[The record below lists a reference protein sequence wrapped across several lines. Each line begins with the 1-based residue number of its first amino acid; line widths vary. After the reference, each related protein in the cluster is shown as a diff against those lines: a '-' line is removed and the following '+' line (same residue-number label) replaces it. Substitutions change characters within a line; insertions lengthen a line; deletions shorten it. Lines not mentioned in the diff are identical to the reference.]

1 MLQREEDG
9 IAKPNPGNQSQY
21 QQSVSR
27 WRLVDVQNE
36 TRIKKLRKSIL
47 QKNYTTIIITS
58 EVTRFSFTRQMLTV
72 KDALFIANALN
83 VCPMSTVCLMHET
96 ENKLSPSIL
105 TKLLYKSST
114 VPQLS

>member
-47 QKNYTTIIITS
+47 QKITQLLLLHQKS
-58 EVTRFSFTRQMLTV
+58 QDLASLV
-72 KDALFIANALN
+72 K
-83 VCPMSTVCLMHET
+83 C
-96 ENKLSPSIL
+96 
-105 TKLLYKSST
+105 
-114 VPQLS
+114 